1 MRIWSVHPKYLDTK
15 GLVALWR
22 ETLLAKKVLEN
33 KTNGYMNHP
42 QLIRFRNSEHPLD
55 SISYYLKNIYA
66 EALSRNFEFDE
77 KKIGTINYIEKIPVT
92 KGQIIF
98 ETNHLLSKLERRD
111 YEKFAYLSGI
121 KEPDLN
127 LIFYLIEGRV
137 ENWEKNSGLNDLQSI
152 FAKTK

>member
-33 KTNGYMNHP
+33 KTNGYRYHP
-42 QLIRFRNSEHPLD
+42 QLIRFRTSDHPLD
-55 SISYYLKNIYA
+55 CINYYLKNVYA
-66 EALSRNFEFDE
+66 EAVSRSYEFDV
-77 KKIGTINYIEKIPVT
+77 KKIGIINHFEIIPVT

-98 ETNHLLSKLERRD
+98 EISHLLSKLESRD
-111 YEKFAYLSGI
+111 NERFAYLSGI

-127 LIFYLIEGRV
+127 PMFCLIEGRV
-137 ENWEKNSGLNDLQSI
+137 ENWEKIQE
-152 FAKTK
+152 